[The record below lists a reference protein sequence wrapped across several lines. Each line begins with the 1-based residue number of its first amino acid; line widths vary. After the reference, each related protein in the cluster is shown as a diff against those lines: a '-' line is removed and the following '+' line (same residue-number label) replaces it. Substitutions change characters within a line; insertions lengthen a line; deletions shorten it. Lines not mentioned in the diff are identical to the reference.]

1 MKSTKEL
8 EQMLYKN
15 ETVAD
20 KAPAAIPEAER
31 FCEGYKVY
39 LNRGKTERVVNRLST
54 ACGRTAAAPRR

>member
-31 FCEGYKVY
+31 FCEGYKVF
-39 LNRGKTERVVNRLST
+39 LNRGKTEREVTRYS
-54 ACGRTAAAPRR
+54 